1 MVERDYTPCVI
12 LYFIGNE
19 VSEPCEQKGVE
30 TGKAQVDFI
39 HALDASRPVT
49 CGTNLMIISRV
60 GKGIGIYQEPEKNE
74 EKRDNASKTDHQNA
88 SLMFN
93 IMASVIGM
101 NKAGNLPMCCQ
112 RGRGLLPAVAK
123 I

>member
-1 MVERDYTPCVI
+1 
-12 LYFIGNE
+12 
-19 VSEPCEQKGVE
+19 
-30 TGKAQVDFI
+30 
-39 HALDASRPVT
+39 
-49 CGTNLMIISRV
+49 MIISRV